1 MFFKLFERDI
11 FKCVSGIIKYVPFGY
26 FLGYLR
32 KIRRLNDI
40 YYKDRDITPKTSLT
54 SQQLM
59 KFAWQIAWIYLTSF
73 FFFNDFVRSI

>member
-11 FKCVSGIIKYVPFGY
+11 FKCVSGIIKYEPFGY

-59 KFAWQIAWIYLTSF
+59 KFAWQIAWIYLTSL
-73 FFFNDFVRSI
+73 FFNDFVRSI